1 VITITLIRIALLLL
15 YGALEICKFV
25 CLKVGMS
32 TTGRESW
39 ASNGSDDGKNDA
51 PDTAGEIEDTDAFAA
66 ALARSG
72 RPNLAPL
79 DPNILARIDPLIAG
93 DNRMVADAVINMCQD
108 DKVNGSWM
116 TWLSNVIRRTVGEM
130 KDDLFQP
137 IVAAQTL
144 MSDRLADQTK
154 KVENLTTTAASFN
167 PQDILTEVANLR
179 RENNEMRSRLELAE
193 KEVTTMR
200 DLHKDAYT
208 GMVQIYNEFKD
219 SNRVT
224 NNDERDRLQAEVAR
238 LTAQLTI
245 GAQGQSAGTQQVR
258 PPVSMTPI
266 ITSVRVDK
274 RPSTSWM
281 DLRTRYRP
289 QLAPGDAMSRFQS
302 GER

>member
-1 VITITLIRIALLLL
+1 LV
-15 YGALEICKFV
+15 YGGLEIYRFV
-25 CLKVGMS
+25 TRQIKMS

-39 ASNGSDDGKNDA
+39 ASNGSDDGRNDA

-93 DNRMVADAVINMCQD
+93 DNRMVADAVLNMCQD
-108 DKVNGSWM
+108 DAVNGGWVK
-116 TWLSNVIRRTVGEM
+116 WLVGLVQKTIGEM
-130 KDDLFQP
+130 KEDLFAS
-137 IVAAQTL
+137 ITGSVTL
-144 MSDRLADQTK
+144 LTERQADLTT
-154 KVENLTTTAASFN
+154 KVEVLTSSSAAFN

-179 RENNEMRSRLELAE
+179 RENNDLRARVEVAE

-238 LTAQLTI
+238 LTAQLNVTPVT
-245 GAQGQSAGTQQVR
+245 GGGQGSSQAPPITQQTTGVR
-258 PPVSMTPI
+258 I
-266 ITSVRVDK
+266 DK
-274 RPSTSWM
+274 RPASTWM
-281 DLRTRYRP
+281 ELRARYRP
-289 QLAPGDAMSRFQS
+289 QLSPNEAMRRFQG